1 MTVCILGNSLTALT
15 LAKTLVNKNIYV
27 DLLASKKENKL
38 SHTRTLGI
46 SKTNSD
52 FFNKDIISIEKLL
65 WKLKKIEIFS
75 ENLKKERL
83 VNFENKEDQLF
94 SMIKNYQLYETL
106 KKSLFSNKFF
116 KKKIN
121 NKKDL
126 SFIKNYSLIINCDY
140 SHPIT
145 KKYFNKKITKKY
157 SSHAYT
163 TIIKHE
169 KITNNTAIQIFT
181 KIGPLAFLPISNEE
195 TSVVYSAHNNLNKKI
210 NNIEELISKYNYKFK
225 IKKINHIDSFEL
237 KSINLRSYHHSNI
250 LAFGDLL
257 HTIHP
262 LAGQGFNMTIRD
274 IKILTNIIRKKNDL
288 GLPLDSSIND
298 EFENITKHKNFI
310 FSNGIDFIYEFFNM
324 ERKINNKVLSKSA
337 QLFSNNQNINKVL
350 KKFANTGTLF

>member
-116 KKKIN
+116 KKKFN

-210 NNIEELISKYNYKFK
+210 ANIEELISKYNYKFK

-262 LAGQGFNMTIRD
+262 FAGQGFNMTIRD
-274 IKILTNIIRKKNDL
+274 IKILANIIKKKNDL
-288 GLPLDSSIND
+288 GLLLDSSIND

>member
-145 KKYFNKKITKKY
+145 KKYFNKKIIKKY

-262 LAGQGFNMTIRD
+262 FAGQGFNMTIRD
-274 IKILTNIIRKKNDL
+274 IKILANIIKKKDDL
-288 GLPLDSSIND
+288 GLLLDSSIND

-310 FSNGIDFIYEFFNM
+310 FSNGIDLIYEFFNM

-337 QLFSNNQNINKVL
+337 QFFGNNQNINKVL

>member
-1 MTVCILGNSLTALT
+1 MAVCILGNNLTALT

-116 KKKIN
+116 KIKIN

-262 LAGQGFNMTIRD
+262 FAGQGFNMTIRD
-274 IKILTNIIRKKNDL
+274 IKILANIIKKKDDL
-288 GLPLDSSIND
+288 GLLLDSSIND

-324 ERKINNKVLSKSA
+324 ERKINNKVLSKSV
-337 QLFSNNQNINKVL
+337 QLFGNNQNINKVL

>member
-157 SSHAYT
+157 SCHAYT

-262 LAGQGFNMTIRD
+262 FAGQGFNMTIRD
-274 IKILTNIIRKKNDL
+274 IKILANIIKKKDDL
-288 GLPLDSSIND
+288 GLLLDSSIND

-324 ERKINNKVLSKSA
+324 ERKINNKILSKSA

-350 KKFANTGTLF
+350 KKFANIGTLF

>member
-15 LAKTLVNKNIYV
+15 LAQTLVNKNIYV

-274 IKILTNIIRKKNDL
+274 IKILANIIKKKNDL
-288 GLPLDSSIND
+288 GLLLDSSIND

-337 QLFSNNQNINKVL
+337 QLFGNNQNINKVL

>member
-1 MTVCILGNSLTALT
+1 MAVCILGNNLTALT

-46 SKTNSD
+46 SKANSD

-145 KKYFNKKITKKY
+145 KKYFNKKIIKKY

-195 TSVVYSAHNNLNKKI
+195 TSVVYSAQNNLNKKN
-210 NNIEELISKYNYKFK
+210 NNIEELIIKYNYKFK

-274 IKILTNIIRKKNDL
+274 IKILANIIKKKDDL
-288 GLPLDSSIND
+288 GLLLDSSIND

-337 QLFSNNQNINKVL
+337 QLFGNNQNINKVL